1 MWRILYFP
9 PLARAQLGEGEGETF
24 FENKKSTLTLEK
36 MALIVSILNT
46 HIKFT
51 IQNVV
56 LRVLK
61 KKTSKFLLE
70 CPNFTKPPLFNVLVA
85 RLVGKAI

>member
-1 MWRILYFP
+1 MEDFIFA
-9 PLARAQLGEGEGETF
+9 PLAGAQLGEEEGETF
-24 FENKKSTLTLEK
+24 FENKNKYPDFRK
-36 MALIVSILNT
+36 NGPDCAHT

-70 CPNFTKPPLFNVLVA
+70 CPNFTKPPLP
-85 RLVGKAI
+85 